1 MVLATTCFLFVN
13 HLFKANAIEV
23 LLKTLRLSTIGKSKG
38 LNHHA
43 EKPEKTNKQ
52 TKNEH
57 DRSKNKN
64 IKTKLLEL
72 KRKKPKTSKCN
83 ETENLVLRLIFCI
96 MRTLLTVPL
105 SLRSRFIQCKH
116 ILPFHYHR
124 CHLEC
129 HMPLPKCG
137 SMYLEYAEHI

>member
-13 HLFKANAIEV
+13 HLFKANAMEV

-57 DRSKNKN
+57 DRSS
-64 IKTKLLEL
+64 LVLEL
-72 KRKKPKTSKCN
+72 LSI
-83 ETENLVLRLIFCI
+83 V
-96 MRTLLTVPL
+96 LTVIHAAALQSSPL
-105 SLRSRFIQCKH
+105 VSLF
-116 ILPFHYHR
+116 P
-124 CHLEC
+124 
-129 HMPLPKCG
+129 
-137 SMYLEYAEHI
+137 

>member
-1 MVLATTCFLFVN
+1 M
-13 HLFKANAIEV
+13 
-23 LLKTLRLSTIGKSKG
+23 LKNQKKQ
-38 LNHHA
+38 
-43 EKPEKTNKQ
+43 TNKQ
-52 TKNEH
+52 MNMI
-57 DRSKNKN
+57 DL
-64 IKTKLLEL
+64 KTKISNQNKTIGAKE
-72 KRKKPKTSKCN
+72 KKPKTSKCN
-83 ETENLVLRLIFCI
+83 ETENLELTLIFCI
-96 MRTLLTVPL
+96 MGTLLTVPL